1 MVMQIKK
8 GFVRVRIGALIYHD
22 GSLLLVHHKKEDRD
36 YWLMP
41 GGGLE
46 AAESIEECIKREM
59 LEETGY
65 EVEPGKLVFTS
76 ETLYPG
82 RERHI
87 VHMNF
92 LATITGG
99 NPRKPDDERVAE
111 HRFVSLEEFKGLK
124 FYPNIK
130 NEIIEAVKNGFS
142 GGALHL
148 GLRWE

>member
-1 MVMQIKK
+1 MEIKK
-8 GFVRVRIGALIYHD
+8 GFVRVRIGAIIIEND
-22 GSLLLVHHKKEDRD
+22 SILLVHHKKEDRD
-36 YWLMP
+36 YWLLP

-46 AAESIEECIKREM
+46 TSESVEECIKREM

-92 LATITGG
+92 LAKITGKTE
-99 NPRKPDDERVAE
+99 NIMEEERVIGNK
-111 HRFVSLEEFKGLK
+111 FIPLSEFINYK

-130 NEIIEAVKNGFS
+130 AELIEAARNNFS
-142 GGALHL
+142 QGAVHL

>member
-1 MVMQIKK
+1 MIDKTE
-8 GFVRVRIGALIYHD
+8 FVRVRVGVLVCER
-22 GSLLLVHHKKEDRD
+22 GSILLVHHKKEDRD
-36 YWLMP
+36 YWLLP

-46 AAESIEECIKREM
+46 AGESIEECAKREM

-65 EVEPGKLVFTS
+65 EIELKKLVFTS

-82 RERHI
+82 RKRHI

-92 LATITGG
+92 LAEIKGG
-99 NPRKPDDERVAE
+99 GPAALEEERVIG
-111 HRFVSLEEFKGLK
+111 HKFVPLSEFAGYK

-130 NEIIEAVKNGFS
+130 KEIIEAAANNFEH
-142 GGALHL
+142 GAAHL

>member
-1 MVMQIKK
+1 MEIKK
-8 GFVRVRIGALIYHD
+8 GFVRVRIGAIIIEND
-22 GSLLLVHHKKEDRD
+22 SILLVHHQKDDRD
-36 YWLMP
+36 YWLLP

-46 AAESIEECIKREM
+46 ASESIEECIKREM

-65 EVEPGKLVFTS
+65 DVKPGKLVFTS

-87 VHMNF
+87 IHMNF
-92 LATITGG
+92 LAEITGRT
-99 NPRKPDDERVAE
+99 NNTLADERIIG
-111 HRFVSLEEFKGLK
+111 HKFIPLSEFMNYK

-130 NEIIEAVKNGFS
+130 AELIEAAKNNFNQ
-142 GGALHL
+142 GAVHL

>member
-1 MVMQIKK
+1 MDIKK
-8 GFVRVRIGALIYHD
+8 GFVRVRVGALIIRD
-22 GSLLLVHHKKEDRD
+22 GSVLLVHHKKDDRD
-36 YWLMP
+36 YWLLP

-46 AAESIEECIKREM
+46 TSESIEECIKREL

-65 EVEPGKLVFTS
+65 EVSPGKLVFTS

-87 VHMNF
+87 LHLTF
-92 LATITGG
+92 LAEITGG
-99 NPRKPDDERVAE
+99 GPEKCEDERVIGN
-111 HRFVSLEEFKGLK
+111 RFVRLADFMDYK

-130 NEIIEAVKNGFS
+130 KEIIEAARCGFG
-142 GGALHL
+142 GGAVHL

>member
-1 MVMQIKK
+1 MTEKK
-8 GFVRVRIGALIYHD
+8 GFVRVRIGVLIFERD
-22 GSLLLVHHKKEDRD
+22 SILLVHHKKEDRD
-36 YWLMP
+36 YWLLP

-46 AAESIEECIKREM
+46 ARESIEECARREL

-65 EVEPGKLVFTS
+65 EVAVKKLLFTS

-87 VHMNF
+87 MHMNF
-92 LATITGG
+92 LAEITGG
-99 NPRKPDDERVAE
+99 APKKPEDERIVD
-111 HRFVSLEEFKGLK
+111 HRFVPLSEFANYK

-130 NEIIEAVKNGFS
+130 EEIIRAARNNFE
-142 GGALHL
+142 GGAEHL

>member
-1 MVMQIKK
+1 MEIKK
-8 GFVRVRIGALIYHD
+8 GFGRGRLGNLVARQNYI
-22 GSLLLVHHKKEDRD
+22 LLVHHKKEDRD
-36 YWLMP
+36 YWLLP

-46 AAESIEECIKREM
+46 ASESIEECVRREM

-65 EVEPGKLVFTS
+65 EARPLKLLFTS

-87 VHMNF
+87 VHMTF
-92 LATITGG
+92 LSEITGG
-99 NPRKPDDERVAE
+99 GPKGSEDERIID
-111 HRFVSLEEFKGLK
+111 HRFVDIEEFLSYK

-130 NEIIEAVKNGFS
+130 KEIAEAARNGFKND
-142 GGALHL
+142 ALHL